1 MPEISKLENF
11 ENFGNLNRLYLQD
24 VLYYKLI
31 LNYKKIFMARKSILV
46 VDDEKSQREILE
58 MILSS
63 EGYDVTMAS
72 SGEAAMKFVA
82 DRHFDLV
89 LTDLKMT
96 GMSGLDLL
104 KQLTDFDKSIIVLLL
119 TAHGTVDS
127 AVDALRLGAFD
138 YLQKPYDREKL
149 LDTISRALNKLTNLD
164 AEIVSA
170 SPEMDRVK
178 KLILKVA
185 KSNSTVLIRGESG
198 TGKELIARSIH
209 NNSLR
214 ASEVFQAVN
223 CAAINENLLESEL
236 FGHEKGSFTGA
247 VGEKKGLFE
256 VADGGTLF
264 LDEIGELD
272 VSLQAKLLRA
282 LQEKQIRRVGATREI
297 NTDVRV
303 VAATNRDLL
312 KMTKEGSFR
321 EDLYYRLNVLSIEI
335 PPLRERRS
343 DVMLLMEYFIK
354 KHTRDTNRKISLS
367 PEARRIFEDYSYPGN
382 VRQLESA
389 IERAI
394 LLCENDTITVDDL
407 PPEMTQ
413 GTRAASVSNDL
424 FKLPPEGV
432 SFEDVERSLIM
443 QAMDRTDNNIT
454 KSAKLLGLTFRTLQ
468 YRLEKFGIKRDGAE
482 DEEEA

>member
-1 MPEISKLENF
+1 MS
-11 ENFGNLNRLYLQD
+11 
-24 VLYYKLI
+24 
-31 LNYKKIFMARKSILV
+31 RKSILV

-58 MILSS
+58 MILSG
-63 EGYDVTMAS
+63 EGYDVTTAS

-82 DRHFDLV
+82 DRRFDLV
-89 LTDLKMT
+89 LTDLKMA

-104 KQLTDFDKSIIVLLL
+104 KELTDFDKSIIVLLL

-149 LDTISRALNKLTNLD
+149 LDTISRALNKLSTLD
-164 AEIVSA
+164 AEIVSD

-185 KSNSTVLIRGESG
+185 KSNATVLIRGESG
-198 TGKELIARSIH
+198 TGKELIARAIH
-209 NNSLR
+209 QNSLR
-214 ASEVFQAVN
+214 SSEIFQAVN

-236 FGHEKGSFTGA
+236 FGHERGSFTGA

-272 VSLQAKLLRA
+272 ISLQAKILRA
-282 LQEKQIRRVGATREI
+282 LQEKQIRRVGGVKEI

-312 KMTKEGSFR
+312 KMSQDGRFR
-321 EDLYYRLNVLSIEI
+321 EDLYYRLNVLSIEL
-335 PPLRERRS
+335 PSLRERRS
-343 DVMLLMEYFIK
+343 DVPVLIDYFLG
-354 KHTRDTNRKISLS
+354 KHTRSNNRKITINA
-367 PEARRIFEDYSYPGN
+367 EAKRILENYTYPGN

-389 IERAI
+389 LERAI
-394 LLCENDTITVDDL
+394 LLCENNTITAEDL
-407 PPEMTQ
+407 PPEMSHTSKPAS
-413 GTRAASVSNDL
+413 AADL
-424 FKLPPEGV
+424 FKLPAEGV
-432 SFEDVERSLIM
+432 NFEDVERSLIM
-443 QAMDRTDNNIT
+443 QAMERTDNNIT

-468 YRLEKFGIKRDGAE
+468 YRLEKFGFKKEADAAEE
-482 DEEEA
+482 DE

>member
-1 MPEISKLENF
+1 
-11 ENFGNLNRLYLQD
+11 
-24 VLYYKLI
+24 
-31 LNYKKIFMARKSILV
+31 MARKSILV

-58 MILSS
+58 MILSG
-63 EGYDVTMAS
+63 EGYDVTTAS

-149 LDTISRALNKLTNLD
+149 LETISRALTQLTSLD
-164 AEIVSA
+164 SEIVSD
-170 SPEMDRVK
+170 SEEMDRVK
-178 KLILKVA
+178 KLILKIA
-185 KSNSTVLIRGESG
+185 KSNATVLIRGESG
-198 TGKELIARSIH
+198 TGKELMARAIH
-209 NNSLR
+209 KNSFR
-214 ASEVFQAVN
+214 TNQIFQAVN

-247 VGEKKGLFE
+247 VGEKLGLFE

-272 VSLQAKLLRA
+272 ISLQAKLLRA
-282 LQEKQIRRVGATREI
+282 LQERQIRRVGGTKEI
-297 NTDVRV
+297 NVDVRV
-303 VAATNRDLL
+303 LAATNRDLL
-312 KMTKEGSFR
+312 KMSQEGSFR
-321 EDLYYRLNVLSIEI
+321 EDLYYRLNVLSLEI

-343 DVMLLMEYFIK
+343 DIPVLIEYFLK
-354 KHTRDTNRKISLS
+354 KHTRDSKRQVTIGKEVRKIL
-367 PEARRIFEDYSYPGN
+367 ENYAYPGN

-389 IERAI
+389 LERAI
-394 LLCENDTITVDDL
+394 LLCENNTITMEDL
-407 PPEMTQ
+407 PPEMLL
-413 GTRAASVSNDL
+413 GTSHASADEL

-432 SFEDVERSLIM
+432 NFEDVERSLIM
-443 QAMDRTDNNIT
+443 QAMERTDNNIT

-468 YRLEKFGIKRDGAE
+468 YRLEKFGIKRDDEGT
-482 DEEEA
+482 EEEDDS

>member
-1 MPEISKLENF
+1 
-11 ENFGNLNRLYLQD
+11 
-24 VLYYKLI
+24 
-31 LNYKKIFMARKSILV
+31 MARKSILV

-63 EGYDVTMAS
+63 EGYDVTTAS

-89 LTDLKMT
+89 LSDLKMT

-149 LDTISRALNKLTNLD
+149 LETISRALNKLTNLD

-214 ASEVFQAVN
+214 TDQIFQAVN

-247 VGEKKGLFE
+247 VNEKKGLFE

-272 VSLQAKLLRA
+272 ISLQAKLLRA
-282 LQEKQIRRVGATREI
+282 LQEKQIRRVGGTREI

-312 KMTKEGSFR
+312 KMTQEGSFR

-343 DVMLLMEYFIK
+343 DVALLMDYFIK
-354 KHTRDTNRKISLS
+354 KHTRNTNRKITLS
-367 PEARRIFEDYSYPGN
+367 AEARRIFEDYSYPGN

-394 LLCENDTITVDDL
+394 LLCENDTITIDDL
-407 PPEMTQ
+407 PPEMTN
-413 GTRAASVSNDL
+413 GNRAAAASNDL

-432 SFEDVERSLIM
+432 NFEDVERSLIM

-482 DEEEA
+482 EEEES

>member
-1 MPEISKLENF
+1 
-11 ENFGNLNRLYLQD
+11 
-24 VLYYKLI
+24 
-31 LNYKKIFMARKSILV
+31 MARKSILV
-46 VDDEKSQREILE
+46 VDDEKNQREILE
-58 MILSS
+58 TILSG
-63 EGYDVTMAS
+63 EGYDVTTAS
-72 SGEAAMKFVA
+72 SGEAAMKFVES
-82 DRHFDLV
+82 RRFDLV

-104 KQLTDFDKSIIVLLL
+104 KELTNYDKSIIVILL
-119 TAHGTVDS
+119 TAHGSVDS

-138 YLQKPYDREKL
+138 YLQKPYDSDKL
-149 LDTISRALNKLTNLD
+149 LDTVSRALNKLSALD
-164 AEIVSA
+164 TEIVSV
-170 SPEMDRVK
+170 SPEMDKVK
-178 KLILKVA
+178 KLILKIA

-209 NNSLR
+209 SNSLR
-214 ASEVFQAVN
+214 SNEVFQAVN

-256 VADGGTLF
+256 VANRGTLF

-272 VSLQAKLLRA
+272 IALQAKLLRA
-282 LQEKQIRRVGATREI
+282 LQEREIRRVGGIRDIEI
-297 NTDVRV
+297 DVRV
-303 VAATNRDLL
+303 IAATNRDLL
-312 KMTKEGSFR
+312 KMAEEKRFR

-343 DVMLLMEYFIK
+343 DIPVLIDYFLK
-354 KHTRDTNRKISLS
+354 KHTRGTDRTIAIENDAKKLLL
-367 PEARRIFEDYSYPGN
+367 DYHYPGN

-394 LLCENDTITVDDL
+394 LLSENDTITLDDL

-413 GTRAASVSNDL
+413 SRAGTGTTVSDAQ

-432 SFEDVERSLIM
+432 NFEDVERSLIM
-443 QAMDRTDNNIT
+443 QAMERTDNNIT

-468 YRLEKFGIKRDGAE
+468 YRLEKFGIKKDSDGTGE
-482 DEEEA
+482 DGEA

>member
-1 MPEISKLENF
+1 
-11 ENFGNLNRLYLQD
+11 
-24 VLYYKLI
+24 
-31 LNYKKIFMARKSILV
+31 MARKSILV

-58 MILSS
+58 MILAG
-63 EGYDVTMAS
+63 EGYDVTTAS

-96 GMSGLDLL
+96 GMRGLDLL
-104 KQLTDFDKSIIVLLL
+104 KELTDFDKSIIVLLL

-149 LDTISRALNKLTNLD
+149 LDTISRALNKLSTLD
-164 AEIVSA
+164 AEIVSS

-178 KLILKVA
+178 KLILKIA
-185 KSNSTVLIRGESG
+185 NSNSTVLIRGESG

-209 NNSLR
+209 NNSPR
-214 ASEVFQAVN
+214 TDQVFQAVN

-236 FGHEKGSFTGA
+236 FGHERGSFTGA

-256 VADGGTLF
+256 VADAGTLF

-272 VSLQAKLLRA
+272 VSLQAKILRA
-282 LQEKQIRRVGATREI
+282 LQEKQIRRVGGTREM
-297 NTDVRV
+297 NVDVRV

-312 KMTKEGSFR
+312 KMTQDGRFR

-343 DVMLLMEYFIK
+343 DIPELIDFFIR
-354 KHTRDTNRKISLS
+354 KHTKNSSQKIKGLDAG
-367 PEARRIFEDYSYPGN
+367 ARRLLLDYAYPGN

-389 IERAI
+389 IERAV
-394 LLCENDTITVDDL
+394 LLAEGDAITLEDL
-407 PPEMTQ
+407 PPEMQ
-413 GTRAASVSNDL
+413 SNERAGVSGGGGDSN
-424 FKLPPEGV
+424 FKLPPHGIN
-432 SFEDVERSLIM
+432 FEEVERGLIL
-443 QAMDRTDNNIT
+443 QAMDRTDYNIT
-454 KSAKLLGLTFRTLQ
+454 KAAKLLGLTFRTLQ
-468 YRLEKFGIKRDGAE
+468 YRLEKFGIRRDG
-482 DEEEA
+482 DGTEEAEE